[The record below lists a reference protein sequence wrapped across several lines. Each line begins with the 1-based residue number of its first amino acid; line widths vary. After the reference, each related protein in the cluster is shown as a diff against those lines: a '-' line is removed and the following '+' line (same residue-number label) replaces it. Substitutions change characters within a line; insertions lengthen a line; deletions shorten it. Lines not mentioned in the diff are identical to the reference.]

1 MFSKKFCDKEV
12 MIIKMKEYIY
22 KFADGTKSTVEV
34 SDELYKKLR
43 RQDKDE
49 YNNWQRENRRHV
61 SLDEMRDN
69 GIDIPVFD
77 EYTFGELFANL
88 HNDEL
93 SDVIQNLGKK
103 QKELLY
109 AVFYERKKLKEIARE
124 QKVTSAAICIR
135 LRTTLLQLGTKK

>member
-1 MFSKKFCDKEV
+1 
-12 MIIKMKEYIY
+12 MKEYIY
-22 KFADGTKSTVEV
+22 KFADGTKSVVEV
-34 SDELYKKLR
+34 SDELYKKLK

-49 YNNWQRENRRHV
+49 YNNWQRENRRQV

-69 GIDIPVFD
+69 GIDVPVFD
-77 EYTFGELFANL
+77 EHTFGELFANL

-93 SDVIQNLGKK
+93 FDVIQNLGKK

-135 LRTTLLQLGTKK
+135 LRTTLLQLGIKK

>member
-1 MFSKKFCDKEV
+1 
-12 MIIKMKEYIY
+12 MKTYTY
-22 KFADGTKSTVEV
+22 KFVDGTKSVVEV
-34 SDELYKKLR
+34 TDTLHELLK
-43 RQDKDE
+43 QMDKDE

-69 GIDIPVFD
+69 GIDVPVFD

-109 AVFYERKKLKEIARE
+109 AVFYDRKKLKEIARE
-124 QKVTSAAICIR
+124 RKVTPQLISWR
-135 LRTTLLQLGTKK
+135 LRTTLFQLGIKK